1 MTKAKSKTKAEQVQ
15 QLLSRK
21 NGASLD
27 DICKATT
34 WKPHSV
40 RAFLS
45 GMRKRGFVITRERD
59 ASKISRYSVSARP
72 ETGS

>member
-1 MTKAKSKTKAEQVQ
+1 MTKAKSTTKAEQVQ

-27 DICKATT
+27 DICSTTT
-34 WKPHSV
+34 WKPHSA

-59 ASKISRYSVSARP
+59 ASKTSRYSISARP

>member
-1 MTKAKSKTKAEQVQ
+1 MTKSKSTTKAEQVRRM
-15 QLLSRK
+15 LTRK

-27 DICKATT
+27 DICNATD

-45 GMRKRGFVITRERD
+45 GMRKRGYALSREPD
-59 ASKISRYSVSARP
+59 ASKISRYRITAEP
-72 ETGS
+72 EPKS